1 MSTKSDHT
9 NLKYAGYTCL
19 LAALLAIALPAPL
32 YAAEATASQAAA
44 PVPAAEQPKP
54 AEQPAVAAH
63 PVSDSDILSVTFQK
77 DASIRDALRYLA
89 AKYQKNIIPSAKVDG
104 ALTVSTLY
112 DVTFD
117 QAMKA
122 ILGNTFVYETDGSF
136 IRVYAAAEYKA
147 IKEDPGRL
155 QTKVFTLYY
164 ISADEA
170 IKLLDPVRSAASS
183 CPECVMKGNTAAE
196 KVAPTGEDISVGSSS
211 GNSNALNDML
221 VVKDYPEKLT
231 LIEAKLKEIDVR
243 PLQVLVEATILSVK
257 LTENTQFGIDWNT
270 LGGVTITT
278 VADVAANGGGVT
290 TTGMSTLSDTTKS
303 FNIGITSDKITALI
317 SAIEQITDTTV
328 LANPKILAINKQLG
342 QVYIGRKL
350 GYRDQTTTGVNGE
363 VISGQVSFL
372 KTGTKLSFRPYIG
385 NDGYIRM
392 DIYPKDSTG
401 VVENGIPNETS
412 AELSTNIMLKDGQTI
427 VIGGLLRTVTTTT
440 KNQVPL
446 LGDLPL
452 IGMAF
457 RSTNDTTEKQEVVVM
472 LTPHIIRTSADT
484 QPDQAKEYINDK
496 MDGAR
501 KEIAWYSHTRIAEEH
516 YQNALTAYKNG
527 DVNKAMT
534 EVNAALEL
542 RPSYTDALRLQRE
555 LMAKKAAKADV
566 SVESAMQQSL

>member
-1 MSTKSDHT
+1 MKTSSANT
-9 NLKYAGYTCL
+9 NLKYARRICM
-19 LAALLAIALPAPL
+19 AAVAVVMTFALPMM
-32 YAAEATASQAAA
+32 AAEAPAADQAAA
-44 PVPAAEQPKP
+44 PAP
-54 AEQPAVAAH
+54 AEQPAAVAKAA
-63 PVSDSDILSVTFQK
+63 PASDTDLLSVTFQK

-122 ILGNTFVYETDGSF
+122 ILGNNFVYEQDGAF

-147 IKEDPGRL
+147 IKEDPSRL
-155 QTKVFTLYY
+155 QTKVYTLYY
-164 ISADEA
+164 ISAEEA
-170 IKLLDPVRSAASS
+170 IKLLDPVRSAVST

-196 KVAPTGEDISVGSSS
+196 KIAPTGEDISVGSSS
-211 GNSNALNDML
+211 GNSNALNDLL
-221 VVKDYPEKLT
+221 VVKDYPERLA
-231 LIEAKLKEIDVR
+231 LIESKLKEIDVR

-270 LGGVTITT
+270 LGGVTINTI
-278 VADVAANGGGVT
+278 ADVAANGGGVASN
-290 TTGMSTLSDTTKS
+290 GMSTLTDTTKS

-427 VIGGLLRTVTTTT
+427 VIGGLIRTVTTTS
-440 KNQVPL
+440 KSQVPL

-457 RSTNDTTEKQEVVVM
+457 RSTNDNTEKQEVVVM

-484 QPDQAKEYINDK
+484 NPDQAKQEIEDK
-496 MDGAR
+496 LTGAR
-501 KEIAWYSHTRIAEEH
+501 KEIAWYSHTRQAEDH
-516 YQNALTAYKNG
+516 YANAMAAYKSG
-527 DVNKAMT
+527 DNSKAMS

-542 RPSYTDALRLQRE
+542 RPSYTEALRLQRE
-555 LMAKKAAKADV
+555 LMAKKSGKADV
-566 SVESAMQQSL
+566 STEAVMQTL

>member
-1 MSTKSDHT
+1 MKTSSSNT
-9 NLKYAGYTCL
+9 NLKYAGYI
-19 LAALLAIALPAPL
+19 LAATVAMAMVFAQSVSADDMSADQGAPA
-32 YAAEATASQAAA
+32 AQAAA
-44 PVPAAEQPKP
+44 PAAEQPAVHAGP
-54 AEQPAVAAH
+54 AQ
-63 PVSDSDILSVTFQK
+63 DSDILSVTFQK
-77 DASIRDALRYLA
+77 DTSIRDALRYLA

-122 ILGNTFVYETDGSF
+122 ILGNNFVYEQDGSF

-147 IKEDPGRL
+147 IKEDPSRL
-155 QTKVFTLYY
+155 QTKVFTLFY
-164 ISADEA
+164 ISAEEA
-170 IKLLDPVRSAASS
+170 IKLLEPVRSAAAA

-221 VVKDYPEKLT
+221 VVKDYPEKLAV
-231 LIEAKLKEIDVR
+231 IEAKLKEIDIR

-257 LTENTQFGIDWNT
+257 LDENTQFGIDWSSLN
-270 LGGVTITT
+270 GVSITSMASLAT
-278 VADVAANGGGVT
+278 TGGGVT
-290 TTGMSTLSDTTKS
+290 TSGMSTLTDTTKQFS
-303 FNIGITSDKITALI
+303 IGITSDKITALI
-317 SAIEQITDTTV
+317 NAIENITDTTV

-401 VVENGIPNETS
+401 AVENGIPNETS
-412 AELSTNIMLKDGQTI
+412 AELSTNIMVKDGQTI
-427 VIGGLLRTVTTTT
+427 IIGGLLRTVTTTV

-457 RSTNDTTEKQEVVVM
+457 RSTNDTTQKQEVVVM
-472 LTPHIIRTSADT
+472 LTPHVIRTSAET
-484 QPDQAKEYINDK
+484 GPEEAKADIEGKI
-496 MDGAR
+496 DGAR
-501 KEIAWYSHTRIAEEH
+501 KEIAWYSHTRQAEDH
-516 YQNALTAYKNG
+516 YVKALDAYKAGNM
-527 DVNKAMT
+527 NKAMS
-534 EVNAALEL
+534 EVNSALEL
-542 RPSYTDALRLQRE
+542 RPSYTEALRLQRE
-555 LMAKKAAKADV
+555 IMAKKAAKADASTETV
-566 SVESAMQQSL
+566 MQSL